1 MDLNIGRELTRARGQ
16 TRGKRKLSVTPL
28 RCRDRRLVHCPYG
41 ADSLEGKTQEVM
53 MGAEYTA
60 MMGGAS
66 FDHDVTRVVAGDAE
80 SLRARL
86 ADALE
91 QMGYRVLNENPIRSR
106 RGASD
111 FAKTGCSQDILDY
124 HRSLDIGLK
133 SAGANA
139 TRVTFAYTVKGVP
152 TGYLTKGDRNTL
164 TREAE
169 AIIAL
174 AQSRA
179 ALSYCPACGADGAGG
194 TRFCRRC
201 GAPVASADPPELDM
215 LRLTAEANVSFK
227 NIMTGAIFTL
237 AGLLVPA
244 LYLLKFILFTRV
256 FGDYYQNSVKLME
269 LLLCSFGAT
278 GLAFLIAG
286 LWRLGR
292 TIKHRPEREELP
304 APSRRSFVEGLNPPD
319 ATALPP
325 QSIQHPVQ
333 HSVTEATT
341 GLLPQEVKRTN
352 ELK

>member
-1 MDLNIGRELTRARGQ
+1 
-16 TRGKRKLSVTPL
+16 
-28 RCRDRRLVHCPYG
+28 
-41 ADSLEGKTQEVM
+41 
-53 MGAEYTA
+53 MGAEYSGA
-60 MMGGAS
+60 MGGAS
-66 FDHDVTRVVAGDAE
+66 FDHDVTRIVAGDAE

-86 ADALE
+86 AGALE
-91 QMGYRVLNENPIRSR
+91 QMGHRVLNENPIQAR
-106 RGASD
+106 RGASGW
-111 FAKTGCSQDILDY
+111 AKSGCSQDILDY
-124 HRSLDIGLK
+124 RRSLDIGLK
-133 SAGANA
+133 SAGANS
-139 TRVTFAYTVKGVP
+139 TRVAFAYTVKGVH

-244 LYLLKFILFTRV
+244 LYLLKFILFPSV
-256 FGDYYQNSVKLME
+256 FGDYYQHSVKLME
-269 LLLCSFGAT
+269 FLLGSLGVT
-278 GLAFLIAG
+278 GMAFLIAG

-304 APSRRSFVEGLNPPD
+304 APSRRGFVEGPNPPD
-319 ATALPP
+319 TTALPP
-325 QSIQHPVQ
+325 QSIQQPVQ